1 MLDPGNTDPTT
12 ACTRQNPMTN
22 RCPQSNNVQ
31 CRVASFWVAFGG
43 FALVLV
49 ASIVG
54 AVLAFAAVKAQAA
67 TNTDVN
73 IRQDRELREVT
84 TLLRDIHANQMVIM
98 HHLDIRP
105 PVAGANGPRPKD
117 RP

>member
-1 MLDPGNTDPTT
+1 
-12 ACTRQNPMTN
+12 MTN
-22 RCPQSNNVQ
+22 RCPQSSNVQ

-54 AVLAFAAVKAQAA
+54 AVLAFAAVKARAA
-67 TNTDVN
+67 TNTDAN

-84 TLLRDIHANQMVIM
+84 TLLRDIHTNQMVIM
-98 HHLDIRP
+98 HHLNIRP
-105 PVAGANGPRPKD
+105 PRGDTPILLPED
-117 RP
+117 TP